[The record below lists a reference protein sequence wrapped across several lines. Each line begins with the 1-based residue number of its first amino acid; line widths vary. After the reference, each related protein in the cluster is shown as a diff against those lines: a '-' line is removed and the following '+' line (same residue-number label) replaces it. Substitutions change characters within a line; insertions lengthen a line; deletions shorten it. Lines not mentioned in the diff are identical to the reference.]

1 MSRQLEDLVRIHLDG
16 RPDRWRAVIR
26 LLLSGSPDPVEDL
39 VVAAALR
46 VR

>member
-1 MSRQLEDLVRIHLDG
+1 MSKQLEDLVHIHLDD

-26 LLLSGSPDPVEDL
+26 LLLSGAPDPVEDL
-39 VVAAALR
+39 VATAALR